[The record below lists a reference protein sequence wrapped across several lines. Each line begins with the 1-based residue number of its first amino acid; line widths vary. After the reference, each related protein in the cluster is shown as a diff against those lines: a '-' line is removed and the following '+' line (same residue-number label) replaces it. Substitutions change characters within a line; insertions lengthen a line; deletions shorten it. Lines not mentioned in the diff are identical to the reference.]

1 MKAMVITTS
10 ASRGLS
16 LGLLALSL
24 AGCGNLATSPPPA
37 SSASASPAP
46 EPAMGPV
53 TEVSARLIDTGLR
66 HLGAGEYDKARV
78 HFDAL
83 LKLDPRDSTA
93 HFLVAEVYRQK
104 ALGGDRIAADLAEV
118 GYRQALSF
126 DAGFW
131 QAADGLGRLYLRDR
145 RYDQA
150 QEMLARAA
158 LYQPRGTAPFYRL
171 AVASYYTGDMVTALP
186 AVREAARLQPGEP
199 RILQALALIS
209 AAADD
214 RDASQRALQDLDGSL
229 GPRDTAR
236 LRERMADWSAYHDR
250 GAIVLAQATSTDA
263 AVQPLPA
270 VKAPDGSK
278 MPRMVQV
285 DVVILRTEEAEN
297 AGRGVNLLDSLTMKY
312 SAQRLRT
319 DTATDTV
326 VPGSPSAAGF
336 TRTITRAL
344 SVPDII
350 YSLNIAND
358 SLDKADVVARPTLV
372 ASDGQ
377 PATFFSGEQVSLAL
391 PGNFA
396 GNIEDRNVGV
406 SLAVTPTFIDDRTV
420 LLNVAASRTFL
431 NLGNPSVAGTFS
443 QAMQTTKQAVTT
455 VVAVGFGESLIL
467 GGLSERQLEKQRSA
481 VPGLGD
487 VPLIQYLFN
496 RTELLEYTKS
506 VLILLTPRPVET
518 LAGTAG
524 AGGKAAPAAASA
536 GSSLKRLYAQYPQLF
551 DGTKVI
557 DQIRVETMRHN
568 SLLTPARPGDLSAE
582 IGTELHQPRDLERRL
597 RDALY
602 Y

>member
-1 MKAMVITTS
+1 V
-10 ASRGLS
+10 GD
-16 LGLLALSL
+16 
-24 AGCGNLATSPPPA
+24 
-37 SSASASPAP
+37 
-46 EPAMGPV
+46 
-53 TEVSARLIDTGLR
+53 VSARLVEAGLR

-83 LKLDPRDSTA
+83 LKLDPRNATA
-93 HFLVAEVYRQK
+93 HFLVAEVYRQR
-104 ALGGDRIAADLAEV
+104 AMGGDRVAADLAEV
-118 GYRQALSF
+118 GYRQALGF
-126 DAGFW
+126 DAGLW
-131 QAADGLGRLYLRDR
+131 PAADGLGQLYLRDR
-145 RYDQA
+145 RYEQA

-158 LYQPRGTAPFYRL
+158 LYRPTGTGVFYRL
-171 AVASYYTGDMVTALP
+171 AVASYYAGDLGTALP
-186 AVREAARLQPGEP
+186 AVRQAARLQPGEP
-199 RILQALALIS
+199 GILPALALIS

-214 RDASQRALQDLDGSL
+214 REGARQAVQGLDGVL
-229 GPRDTAR
+229 GPRDAAR
-236 LRERMADWSAYHDR
+236 LKERMADWSAYHDR
-250 GAIVLAQATSTDA
+250 GAIILAQAGSTDA

-270 VKAPDGSK
+270 IKPPDGAK
-278 MPRMVQV
+278 LPRMVQV
-285 DVVILRTEEAEN
+285 DVVLLRTEEAEN

-312 SAQRLRT
+312 SAQGTRT
-319 DTATDTV
+319 DTSTNIAAA
-326 VPGSPSAAGF
+326 GGPSAAGF

-443 QAMQTTKQAVTT
+443 QAMQTTKQAVNT
-455 VVAVGFGESLIL
+455 VVAVGFGETLIL
-467 GGLSERQLEKQRSA
+467 GGLSERQVEKQRSS
-481 VPGLGD
+481 VPGFGD
-487 VPLIQYLFN
+487 IPLIQYLFN

-506 VLILLTPRPVET
+506 ILVLLTPRPVET
-518 LAGTAG
+518 LAGMAS
-524 AGGKAAPAAASA
+524 ANGKAQSAPAAA
-536 GSSLKRLYAQYPQLF
+536 GSSLRRLYAQYPQLF
-551 DGTKVI
+551 DGNKTI
-557 DQIRVETMRHN
+557 DQIRVEMMRHN
-568 SLLTPARPGDLSAE
+568 ALLSPARPGDLSAE
-582 IGTELHQPRDLERRL
+582 IGPELHRPRDLERRL
-597 RDALY
+597 RDLLY